1 MASDSG
7 LMGSDAVA
15 RARGAADQPRI
26 ARRPALVT
34 RHLGLVAY
42 ERAYGDMR
50 RFTAS
55 RTVATPDEVW
65 LLEHP
70 AVYTLGQV
78 GKPEHL
84 LRATPIP
91 VQRVDR
97 GGQITYHG
105 PGQVVAYTLLD
116 LRRRGL
122 AVRRLVGLLEQ
133 AVIDLLA
140 AHQIAGERRAGAPG
154 VYVAGAK
161 IAALGL
167 RVRAGCSY
175 HGVALN
181 VAMDLAPFRDI
192 DPCGYAGLAV
202 TQLADLGVAVS
213 PAGAAAGLGAQ
224 IERLLGAE
232 A

>member
-1 MASDSG
+1 MASDAG
-7 LMGSDAVA
+7 LVGGDAVA
-15 RARGAADQPRI
+15 RARGAADRPRT
-26 ARRPALVT
+26 AGCPALVT

-42 ERAYGDMR
+42 DRAYGDMR
-50 RFTAS
+50 RFTVS
-55 RTVATPDEVW
+55 RTAATPDELW

-70 AVYTLGQV
+70 AVYTLGQA
-78 GKPEHL
+78 GKSEHL

-105 PGQVVAYTLLD
+105 PGQVVAYPLLD

-140 AHQIAGERRAGAPG
+140 AHRIVGERRPGAPG

-167 RVRAGCSY
+167 RVRTGCSY

-192 DPCGYAGLAV
+192 DPCGYPGLAV
-202 TQLADLGVAVS
+202 TQLADLGVTVS
-213 PAGAAAGLGAQ
+213 PADAATGLGAQ
-224 IERLLGAE
+224 IERLLRAE